1 MQEKCRRGADSEI
14 ALSILPKIERLLIN
28 KEAIKKT
35 FCERGGRI
43 SPQIVCPYKGD
54 ILLAARPA
62 PRGLQQN
69 FVMLQFFYFPAE
81 NSAGT
86 ADRKMRGEEMRPLLI
101 KSQRLEVKGQ
111 MSKKKKLDLSNPKIV
126 DVVRTFSLVEGR
138 MSRDEI
144 IEKSSKDIF
153 YQLKNNG
160 FIEAGKDKSSFKA
173 TSKMKRLSEKY
184 MDSTISVGCSSGHS
198 EVLSKCRN
206 IVPDSII
213 KEGRFRSGN
222 EIRQEMQA
230 FKKTDEYKAAIDS
243 MVYQN
248 RQEQL
253 RAVEELKNYQGEM
266 DREYYLKALEVQK
279 EIDWLRTKEDMLLS
293 QNAMYIPDFQIVDVS
308 RGEVEQLLSLMEE
321 RLEDSR
327 GREHEFL
334 EHNIQALKSV
344 ESYELVPVICFEAVT
359 DHYSRLDIE
368 RHITYEQVMNQIT
381 IYIS

>member
-1 MQEKCRRGADSEI
+1 
-14 ALSILPKIERLLIN
+14 
-28 KEAIKKT
+28 
-35 FCERGGRI
+35 
-43 SPQIVCPYKGD
+43 
-54 ILLAARPA
+54 
-62 PRGLQQN
+62 
-69 FVMLQFFYFPAE
+69 
-81 NSAGT
+81 
-86 ADRKMRGEEMRPLLI
+86 
-101 KSQRLEVKGQ
+101 
-111 MSKKKKLDLSNPKIV
+111 
-126 DVVRTFSLVEGR
+126 

-253 RAVEELKNYQGEM
+253 RAVEELKSYQGEM

-368 RHITYEQVMNQIT
+368 RHIAYEQVMNQIT